1 MFIKP
6 MPGVLVRDPVSKELL
21 PPGGRNVEE
30 SGFWLRRIAEGAV
43 EIVSP
48 QLAPEVA
55 HLDEVEVASTPQLT
69 ADQPAK
75 KKDARK

>member
-21 PPGGRNVEE
+21 PPDGRNVEK
-30 SGFWLRRIAEGAV
+30 SGFWLRRLAEGAV
-43 EIVSP
+43 
-48 QLAPEVA
+48 
-55 HLDEVEVASTPQLT
+55 VEVVVAPTPHPT
-69 ADQPAK
+69 ADDADQPAK

>member
-21 PPGGRNVEE
+21 PPDGRNVEA
-30 SGFWLRRIAEGAV
+30 SGFWLRRLAEGAV
-43 EIVSP
+43 EV
-48 QLAPEVA
+48 VTT
-55 HLDEVEVASTPQLT
+55 TPHLT
-69 ADQPAK
+69 ADDQPAK

>member
-21 PPGGRNVEE
+21 PPDGRNVEE

-43 EIVSP
+43 EV
-48 QLAPEVA
+48 V
-55 HLDEVEVASTPQLT
+55 VTTPHPT
-69 ADQPAK
+69 ADADQPAK
-75 KKDARK
+75 KKDSRK